1 MTLKYPASNEH
12 YLPRYI
18 DFELDEL
25 TSAPAIA
32 IDGPKAVGKSETATR
47 RADRTYF
54 LDRDNERELL
64 QADMDALLLSEE
76 ILCIDEWQ
84 HLPSVWDAI
93 RRNVDKHVNS
103 RYLLTGSATPL
114 EGVNTHSGAGRV
126 ISLRMR
132 PLALSERAG
141 IEPTVRIEDLFTGKA
156 TITGATS
163 YSLSDYSHA
172 LCATGLP
179 GVYEQPA
186 RLRRQ
191 LIDAYIQR
199 VIDRDVPDQGLM
211 VRKPE
216 SLRAWWAAYAAAS
229 STTTS
234 YIKILNAASPGDSA
248 KISKDAAL
256 GYRDIL
262 TKLWLLEPVPAWFPN
277 RTPFKK
283 LTAAPKHQIFDPGI
297 AAALLGLTPEMLV
310 SQESGSWELFG
321 QLFESLVTL
330 TVRAAGQAAEAKV
343 SHLRTQG
350 GAQEVDL
357 ILERYDGK
365 VVAFE
370 VKLKPTPTDRDVRHL
385 HWLGDQIGP
394 RLVDKVVVTTGT
406 HAYRRPDGVAVV
418 PLALLG

>member
-1 MTLKYPASNEH
+1 MAIHYEATDAR
-12 YLPRYI
+12 YLPRYVDI
-18 DFELDEL
+18 ELDEL
-25 TSAPAIA
+25 SSAGAIA

-47 RADRTYF
+47 RANRTFY

-64 QADMDALLLSEE
+64 QANMDALLVDEDT
-76 ILCIDEWQ
+76 LCIDEWQ
-84 HLPSVWDAI
+84 HLPSVWDAV
-93 RRNVDKHVNS
+93 RRNVDKHVNT

-114 EGVNTHSGAGRV
+114 EGVDTHSGAGRV

-132 PLALSERAG
+132 PLALSEREG
-141 IEPTVRIEDLFTGKA
+141 TTPSVRIADLFSGAAEVFGTTSFSLNDYA
-156 TITGATS
+156 TAV
-163 YSLSDYSHA
+163 
-172 LCATGLP
+172 CETGLP
-179 GVYEQPA
+179 GIYRQSP

-191 LIDAYIQR
+191 LIDAYVQR

-234 YIKILNAASPGDSA
+234 YTKILNAASPGESS

-262 TKLWLLEPVPAWFPN
+262 AKLWLLDPVPAWFPN
-277 RTPFKK
+277 RSPFKK
-283 LTAAPKHQIFDPGI
+283 LTATPKHQIFDPGI

-310 SQESGSWELFG
+310 SQEPGSWELFG

-330 TVRAAGQAAEAKV
+330 TVRAAGQVAEAKV

-385 HWLGDQIGP
+385 HWLGEQIGP

-406 HAYRRPDGVAVV
+406 DAYRRPDGVAVV